1 VELYVVHNRIDVAVE
16 DAEAFEAAF
25 VTNMRETLRGVPGLV
40 RSMLMRPATDGQPY
54 VATME
59 FASEDDF
66 VAWTRSDA
74 FKAAHANTRTPGV
87 RAPSGIEAFT
97 IVEEV
102 RG

>member
-1 VELYVVHNRIDVAVE
+1 LYVVHNRIDVAVD

-25 VTNMRETLRGVPGLV
+25 VESMRATLRGVPGLV
-40 RSMLMRPATDGQPY
+40 RSMLMRPATNGQPY

-66 VAWTRSDA
+66 VTWTRSDA
-74 FKAAHANTRTPGV
+74 FKTAHANTHAPGV

-102 RG
+102 GG